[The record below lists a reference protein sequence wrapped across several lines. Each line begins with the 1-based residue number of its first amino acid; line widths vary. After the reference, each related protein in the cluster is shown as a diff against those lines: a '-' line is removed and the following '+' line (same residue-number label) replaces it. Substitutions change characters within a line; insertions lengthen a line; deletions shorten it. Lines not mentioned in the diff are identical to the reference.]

1 MNIPGKERQDDGIF
15 LEWPAEQSK
24 EEGARGWVQYA
35 GNFTF
40 LPVFSYFN
48 EFQPIQR
55 IREKTY
61 VKVESN
67 KRTFRAMQAD
77 TVY

>member
-1 MNIPGKERQDDGIF
+1 MNIPGKERQDDGIL

-35 GNFTF
+35 GKFI
-40 LPVFSYFN
+40 PDFSDFN
-48 EFQPIQR
+48 EFRPIQR
-55 IREKTY
+55 IRENTY